1 MILTETG
8 VLKLMQ
14 RIKSFIASQ
23 LNTKANSV
31 HTHSISE
38 IDDLSSLSMG
48 GGVYS
53 KSEVDTLLT
62 GKADTSHTH
71 TKSQI
76 TDFPTIP
83 SKTSDLT
90 NDLGFISSEIDSS
103 GTGWVRFK
111 SGLQICWMQGG
122 LSDSV
127 YNWIFPKTFL
137 QNPSVTA
144 TIYYGGSNINAY
156 QRSIELN
163 NLSSTGVLFRS
174 ANHMFGSNSYSVG
187 TDSVSAIAIGRWK

>member
-1 MILTETG
+1 MIYPAY
-8 VLKLMQ
+8 Q
-14 RIKSFIASQ
+14 W
-23 LNTKANSV
+23 
-31 HTHSISE
+31 
-38 IDDLSSLSMG
+38 

-111 SGLQICWMQGG
+111 SGLQIC
-122 LSDSV
+122 
-127 YNWIFPKTFL
+127 
-137 QNPSVTA
+137 
-144 TIYYGGSNINAY
+144 YGGVSNINNVATG
-156 QRSIELN
+156 RTRFSFSVPFNEIPSIVTTPAIEYLYMITVVSESVTN
-163 NLSSTGVLFRS
+163 GILSVFD
-174 ANHMFGSNSYSVG
+174 G
-187 TDSVSAIAIGRWK
+187 TDGSLRYTTNGIVVNYVAIGKWK